1 MRPSKQHQELTAAL
15 ARLEGMRRANAH
27 AQASVAREAHHRAG
41 LANRVRGDMLPVLE
55 GGTCEYGAQ
64 DLAHSLTDEEQ
75 RMRRVGVL
83 LDRSAT
89 SPNLLQ
95 DEDAGPL

>member
-1 MRPSKQHQELTAAL
+1 MKPSDTHKALVAQL

-27 AQASVAREAHHRAG
+27 AQAAVAREAHARAG

-55 GGTCEYGAQ
+55 GGTCELGAQ

-83 LDRSAT
+83 LDRSAG
-89 SPNLLQ
+89 SPDLLL
-95 DEDAGPL
+95 DNEEG